1 MNHLDEAPRSAAG
14 IEIWFDFASNYSY
27 LSLMRIEA
35 EAARH
40 RLPVI
45 WRPFLLG
52 PIFQSFG
59 WNTSPFVLQ
68 KQKGDYVWKD
78 MARQCRKHGLPWR
91 VPSRFPRSAL
101 LALRVAMVGAEQ
113 MWIGAFCRRI
123 ASLNF
128 AEDRD
133 LEDPVL
139 IAQVL
144 ADLWLPAEQILEDAQ
159 GEPNKQALRAQTEV
173 ARSLGIFGAPTF
185 VVGGEIFWGNDRL
198 EDALSACLEMRR

>member
-1 MNHLDEAPRSAAG
+1 MNPG

-35 EAARH
+35 EAAKH

-59 WNTSPFVLQ
+59 WNSSPFVLQ
-68 KQKGDYVWKD
+68 KLKGEYVWKD
-78 MARQCRKHGLPWR
+78 MARQCRKYGLPWQ
-91 VPSRFPRSAL
+91 PPNRFPRSAL
-101 LALRVAMVGAEQ
+101 LALRVALLGAGQ
-113 MWIGAFCRRI
+113 IWIGSFCRRI

-133 LEDPVL
+133 LENVDL

-144 ADLWLPAEQILEDAQ
+144 SDLWLPAEQIIADAQ
-159 GEPNKQALRAQTEV
+159 AEPNKLALRAQTEV
-173 ARSLGIFGAPTF
+173 ARSLGIFGAPSF
-185 VVGGEIFWGNDRL
+185 VVDGEIFWGNDRL
-198 EDALSACLEMRR
+198 EDALSHCLERRR

>member
-1 MNHLDEAPRSAAG
+1 MKPG

-35 EAARH
+35 EAAKRQ
-40 RLPVI
+40 LPVI

-68 KQKGDYVWKD
+68 KLKGDYVWKD
-78 MARQCRKHGLPWR
+78 MARQCRKQGLRWQQ
-91 VPSRFPRSAL
+91 PSRFPRSAL
-101 LALRVAMVGAEQ
+101 LALRVALLGAEQ
-113 MWIGAFCRRI
+113 IWIGSFCRQI

-128 AEDRD
+128 ADDRE
-133 LEDPVL
+133 LEDVEL
-139 IAQVL
+139 IARVL
-144 ADLWLPAEQILEDAQ
+144 SDLWLPAEQIIADAQ
-159 GEPNKQALRAQTEV
+159 AEPNKLALRAQTEV

-185 VVGGEIFWGNDRL
+185 VVDGEIFWGNDRL
-198 EDALSACLEMRR
+198 EDALSHGPERSR